1 MNKIKESKLLSF
13 IVIAI
18 IYILATILQVVL
30 FNKLAIDNLYLKI
43 LIIDVLA
50 TVFVFIFS
58 LIFNNASI
66 YDPYWS
72 VEPLIILILLMSQ
85 NKINYPVVI
94 SFGIVAIIWSLR
106 LTLNWALSFNNL
118 TKQDWRYNML
128 KEKTKKFYP
137 LVNFFGI
144 HLFPTIVVYLCMLPM
159 IDFIKI
165 NFTNYFSYFGIVIML
180 IGLLFEILSDLD
192 IYEYHKRN
200 KDDRRQILQTGLWKY
215 SRHPNYFGEILFWY
229 GVFVSLFPVDPSC
242 WYFVIGA
249 IVNNLMFIFISI
261 PMQEN
266 RLKTYKFN
274 YEKYQEETRMLIPIK
289 K

>member
-1 MNKIKESKLLSF
+1 MNKIKESRLLSF

-18 IYILATILQVVL
+18 IYVLATILQVVL
-30 FNKLAIDNLYLKI
+30 FNKLAIDNLYIKI
-43 LIIDVLA
+43 LIIDGLA
-50 TVFVFIFS
+50 TIFVFVFS

-72 VEPLIILILLMSQ
+72 MEPLIILILLMSQ

-106 LTLNWALSFNNL
+106 LTLNWAISFKNL
-118 TKQDWRYNML
+118 TKQDWRYTML

-144 HLFPTIVVYLCMLPM
+144 HLFPTLVVYLCIIPM
-159 IDFIKI
+159 IDFINI

-180 IGLLFEILSDLD
+180 IGILFEILSDLD

-200 KDDRRQILQTGLWKY
+200 KDDRRQILQVGLWKY

-229 GVFVSLFPVDPSC
+229 GIFVSLFPVDPSH
-242 WYFVIGA
+242 WYFVLGA
-249 IVNNLMFIFISI
+249 VVNNLMFVFISI
-261 PMQEN
+261 PMQEK